1 MVLRHG
7 PGSARY
13 TAGASFVALLSAGTS
28 PALYKILIERGD
40 ASDIAIME
48 SPNLGGD
55 SKVELAGNIVPSH
68 HHWYRVASASLGGA
82 DARTRLKLA
91 VKVLPRRTRDALRR
105 AGDLP
110 RPGQDIGLS
119 ESAR

>member
-13 TAGASFVALLSAGTS
+13 TAGVSSVAASLAGTLRT
-28 PALYKILIERGD
+28 LYKILIERGD
-40 ASDIAIME
+40 TSDIAVTE
-48 SPNLGGD
+48 APNLGGD
-55 SKVELAGNIVPSH
+55 SKVELAGNIVLPH
-68 HHWYRVASASLGGA
+68 HHFYHVASASLGGA

-91 VKVLPRRTRDALRR
+91 VEALMRQTRDALRTAR
-105 AGDLP
+105 ELL
-110 RPGQDIGLS
+110 RPGQDVGLS

>member
-13 TAGASFVALLSAGTS
+13 TAGASFVAVLSAGTS
-28 PALYKILIERGD
+28 PALCKILIERGD
-40 ASDIAIME
+40 TSDIAIME
-48 SPNLGGD
+48 APNLGGD
-55 SKVELAGNIVPSH
+55 SKVELAGNIVLPPH
-68 HHWYRVASASLGGA
+68 HCYRVASASLGGA

-91 VKVLPRRTRDALRR
+91 LEALLRRTRDALRTAR
-105 AGDLP
+105 DLP